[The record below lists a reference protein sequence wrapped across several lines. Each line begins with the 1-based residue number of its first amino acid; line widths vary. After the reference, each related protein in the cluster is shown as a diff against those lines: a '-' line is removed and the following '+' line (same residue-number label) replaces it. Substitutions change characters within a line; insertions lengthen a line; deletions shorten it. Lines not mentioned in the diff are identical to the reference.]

1 MYYYFRIAD
10 SYTIFYKVGT
20 MRHFIDHAMDKAML
34 LLDKETG
41 VECGKVLAY
50 YTDNPAG
57 SVYHACV
64 ILYYHGWEVLG
75 LDPNTDRPRIEGRAG
90 GYGYDKYS
98 AAVADSLQKQGLAG
112 KHKDINTFTFG
123 NGRMTVESRE
133 IQKNATQAIKDKKI
147 IPVYSGAGNVREA
160 FELYFRVI
168 EIL

>member
-1 MYYYFRIAD
+1 
-10 SYTIFYKVGT
+10 
-20 MRHFIDHAMDKAML
+20 MRHFIDHAMDKAMV

-41 VECGKVLAY
+41 AECGKVLAY

-57 SVYHACV
+57 SVCHACV

-75 LDPNTDRPRIEGRAG
+75 LDTNIDHPKIEGRAG

-98 AAVADSLQKQGLAG
+98 AAVADSLRKQGLVG
-112 KHKDINTFTFG
+112 KHDEIYAFTFG
-123 NGRMTVESRE
+123 NGYMNEESRE
-133 IQKNATQAIKDKKI
+133 IQKNARQAIIDKKI

-168 EIL
+168 EVL